1 MNNEDIKVSDN
12 SELVKNPLVEQAT
25 QQGME
30 LVHQTQQKAGDM
42 VDQIQS
48 QLKSKLTEEKT
59 IVSGGLDHIASA
71 VQEAGQSLREKDQPV
86 LGEYADSA
94 AKLVNNFSHYLLRTD
109 IEDFVG
115 DIQTV
120 ARKRPALFVGSLFV
134 VGLLAGRFMKSSNH
148 NVNAI

>member
-1 MNNEDIKVSDN
+1 MDN
-12 SELVKNPLVEQAT
+12 QNTTDSVNTEIAKSPLVEQAT

-48 QLKSKLTEEKT
+48 QLKSKLTEEKK
-59 IVSGGLDHIASA
+59 IVSGSLGHIASA
-71 VQEAGQSLREKDQPV
+71 VQEAGQGLREKDQPV

-94 AKLVNNFSHYLLRTD
+94 AKLVNNFSHYLQKTD
-109 IEDFVG
+109 IENFVG

-120 ARKRPALFVGSLFV
+120 ARKRPAIFVGSLFV
-134 VGLLAGRFMKSSNH
+134 VGLLAGRFLKSSNH
-148 NVNAI
+148 NASAI